1 MISYLTLTFASEGK
15 KPSEIVDRLYNIGFR
30 PTTGR
35 YDFKYVWDGNANIKD
50 VLWFADKIHA
60 TLQGTGALFK
70 LETIRASSEEEDEEE

>member
-1 MISYLTLTFASEGK
+1 MITYLTITFNSEGK

-35 YDFKYVWDGNANIKD
+35 YDFKYLWDENANMKD

-60 TLQGTGALFK
+60 TLQGTNVYFK
-70 LETIRASSEEEDEEE
+70 IETIRGSEE